1 MTTST
6 NSFSLKSV
14 ALPALL
20 IAGALLGAP
29 ALASDSESGFTP
41 IPGERNCLFRYGPVS
56 ADPYINVAYPD
67 AGVKYWGA
75 AFNVPEG
82 ASLHLEGEFP
92 HSRYMSLIS
101 YDEYGRP
108 IESLADYL
116 IEPSDG
122 STNPYRVG
130 AQRDGDNRDYR
141 IQIVDEQPGEDYTR
155 AVIRQGQVNNTL
167 HTPTSPMDQQ
177 VLIYRIY
184 AQDDGSGETAGVPL
198 PTPVVVTAEGET
210 LRNQA
215 ACDYIDARQ
224 RMNAKVD
231 ALGIPI
237 ARYRELISQADKP
250 DTHPATNPSSWH
262 IQLDR
267 ESLLGIYTGIIND
280 DARRSE
286 GGFYPNLDNNYIR
299 TVVNRKFG
307 PVYVIRAKAPVTP
320 TTFHGDSQMGSG
332 QLRYWSVCSNKGLAV
347 TMVNDCLYDERIPV
361 DEQGYFTI
369 AVSRVADRPRNA
381 YSECGIGW
389 LPMADDGDGIF
400 DPDSSIVQIRHM
412 LASDD
417 FPQAIQKIEYD
428 RDIAAVMGE
437 YYPKSFYT
445 TTNNFELMFP
455 CDTSN

>member
-1 MTTST
+1 MTISR
-6 NSFSLKSV
+6 NSFSLK
-14 ALPALL
+14 ALTIPAMLM
-20 IAGALLGAP
+20 AGSLLGTP
-29 ALASDSESGFTP
+29 TLAADSESAFAP
-41 IPGERNCLFRYGPVS
+41 IPGERSCLFRYGPVS

-75 AFNVPEG
+75 AFRVPDG
-82 ASLHLEGEFP
+82 ASLYLEGEFP

-116 IEPSDG
+116 IEPEDG
-122 STNPYRVG
+122 GTNPFRVG
-130 AQRDGDNRDYR
+130 ARRDDGNRSYQV
-141 IQIVDEQPGEDYTR
+141 QIVDQQPGEDYTR
-155 AVIRQGQVNNTL
+155 AVVQQGQVNNTL
-167 HTPTSPMDQQ
+167 HAPASPLNQQ

-184 AQDDGSGETAGVPL
+184 AQDAATGETAGVPL

-210 LRNQA
+210 LRNEA
-215 ACDYIDARQ
+215 ACEYIDARQ
-224 RMNAKVD
+224 RLKANVS

-237 ARYRELISQADKP
+237 AKYRELISQPDKP
-250 DTHPATNPSSWH
+250 DTHPATNPSRWH

-267 ESLLGIYTGIIND
+267 ESLLGIYTGNINE

-299 TVVNRKFG
+299 TVINRKFG

-320 TTFHGDSQMGSG
+320 TTYNGDTVMGEG

-361 DEQGYFTI
+361 DSQGYFTV
-369 AVSRVADRPRNA
+369 AVSRAADRPRNA

-400 DPDSSIVQIRHM
+400 DADSSIVQIRHM
-412 LASDD
+412 LASED
-417 FPQAIQKIEYD
+417 FPQAIQKIDYD
-428 RDIAAVMGE
+428 RDIASVMGE
-437 YYPKSFYT
+437 FYPQSFYT
-445 TTNNFELMFP
+445 TTNNFEVMFP
-455 CDTSN
+455 CDAHF

>member
-1 MTTST
+1 MTS
-6 NSFSLKSV
+6 SKSGLSLKFI
-14 ALPALL
+14 AAPALL
-20 IAGALLGAP
+20 VAGIIFGAP
-29 ALASDSESGFTP
+29 AVAGDIETGFQS

-75 AFNVPEG
+75 AFQVPKG
-82 ASLHLEGEFP
+82 ARLHLEGEFP

-116 IEPSDG
+116 IEPASG
-122 STNPYRVG
+122 GTNPFRLGAERDSDNRSYRV
-130 AQRDGDNRDYR
+130 
-141 IQIVDEQPGEDYTR
+141 QIVDGNPSEDYTR
-155 AVIRQGQVNNTL
+155 AVVKQGEVNNTL
-167 HTPTSPMDQQ
+167 HTPTSPLQQQ

-184 AQDDGSGETAGVPL
+184 AQNEGTGETAGVSL
-198 PTPVVVTAEGET
+198 PTPVVVTAEGKE
-210 LRNQA
+210 LRDEA

-224 RMNAKVD
+224 RLKAKIN
-231 ALGIPI
+231 ALGVPI
-237 ARYRELISQADKP
+237 AKYRELITQADKP
-250 DTHPATNPSSWH
+250 DTHPATHPSSWH

-267 ESLLGIYTGIIND
+267 ESLLGIYTGNIND

-307 PVYVIRAKAPVTP
+307 PVYVIRAKAPTTP
-320 TTFHGDSQMGSG
+320 TTYGGDEVMGDG

-347 TMVNDCLYDERIPV
+347 TMVNDCLYDEHIPV
-361 DEQGYFTI
+361 DENGFFTI
-369 AVSRVADRPRNA
+369 AVSRAEDRPRNA
-381 YSECGIGW
+381 FAQCGIGW

-428 RDIAAVMGE
+428 RDIEKVMGAF
-437 YYPKSFYT
+437 YPKSFYT

-455 CDTSN
+455 CDAGN